1 MWGCSPSSQ
10 SNQNGL
16 SEEIDRLSVLW
27 PRTEEG
33 GIRARQRMSGVTGQL
48 GELDGGEELHEGL
61 FIGAGRWWRG
71 RSHGGGRPASLA
83 GGFNG
88 ARPLA
93 SFAERRLQRRG
104 GTG

>member
-1 MWGCSPSSQ
+1 M
-10 SNQNGL
+10 
-16 SEEIDRLSVLW
+16 
-27 PRTEEG
+27 
-33 GIRARQRMSGVTGQL
+33 AGQL

-93 SFAERRLQRRG
+93 SVAERRGAAARAARRHRV
-104 GTG
+104 TGPLGQAHQCKWVNRGACA